1 MSKSRGNVVNPFFA
15 LERFGVDTMRFFLT
29 LQGGIKDDAVYDN
42 ALIIERYKSSLKESL
57 GNLLSRVMRGK
68 GWNVRRAVELHQFPK
83 GVHSTQL
90 AQSLEKLPFT
100 VSKLI
105 EEELD
110 PGSALQLIVKTIKN
124 VCTSHISISN

>member
-1 MSKSRGNVVNPFFA
+1 MSKSRGNVVDPFFA

-42 ALIIERYKSSLKESL
+42 SLIIERYKSLLKENL

-68 GWNVRRAVELHQFPK
+68 GWNVRRAVELHQLPK
-83 GVHSTQL
+83 GAHGTSL
-90 AQSLEKLPFT
+90 ARSLETLPFT
-100 VSKLI
+100 VAKLI

-110 PGSALQLIVKTIKN
+110 PGSALQLIMKTIKN
-124 VCTSHISISN
+124 VCIPSNAPQS